1 MNHGKELV
9 LFFGEINSNY
19 SQSDWLNPRKRTS
32 WILPHIVYDALI
44 TGAYTFHT
52 DANKSGKAD
61 YKSDELSK
69 VEQSPYNSV
78 QKVKLFAILMV
89 IRDFIESLNILT
101 NSKYAERVI
110 LHIETSEFIPANREL
125 TSLFIQVQDM
135 IRNRLC
141 PMYITHIR
149 SHTGLPGP
157 LAQDNAEIDQLFIG
171 NLLQASEI
179 NFKKSCQ

>member
-1 MNHGKELV
+1 
-9 LFFGEINSNY
+9 
-19 SQSDWLNPRKRTS
+19 
-32 WILPHIVYDALI
+32 
-44 TGAYTFHT
+44 
-52 DANKSGKAD
+52 
-61 YKSDELSK
+61 
-69 VEQSPYNSV
+69 
-78 QKVKLFAILMV
+78 MV

>member
-1 MNHGKELV
+1 
-9 LFFGEINSNY
+9 
-19 SQSDWLNPRKRTS
+19 
-32 WILPHIVYDALI
+32 
-44 TGAYTFHT
+44 
-52 DANKSGKAD
+52 
-61 YKSDELSK
+61 
-69 VEQSPYNSV
+69 
-78 QKVKLFAILMV
+78 MV
-89 IRDFIESLNILT
+89 IRDFIESLNILA
-101 NSKYAERVI
+101 NSQYAERVI

-149 SHTGLPGP
+149 SHTGLSGP

-179 NFKKSCQ
+179 NLKKSCQ